1 MMVKMLTMHLFK
13 PQINTYEIPGDSFHR
28 YYLWNSIAFFAF
40 SMVGH
45 MLANILLYIEG
56 KTCNFVIPKNN
67 NELRQNIRIKQS
79 NHDNFCILFS

>member
-1 MMVKMLTMHLFK
+1 MKPKLMVVEMFKKHLFEL
-13 PQINTYEIPGDSFHR
+13 QINTYEIPGDSFHR

-56 KTCNFVIPKNN
+56 KTSYYVIPKNN
-67 NELRQNIRIKQS
+67 YELKKFYPIQTR
-79 NHDNFCILFS
+79 

>member
-1 MMVKMLTMHLFK
+1 MFKMHLFK
-13 PQINTYEIPGDSFHR
+13 LQINTYEIPGDSFHR

-56 KTCNFVIPKNN
+56 KTCNYVIPKNN
-67 NELRQNIRIKQS
+67 NEIISDSKKVITKIFVYSFYR
-79 NHDNFCILFS
+79 

>member
-1 MMVKMLTMHLFK
+1 MIVEISKMHLFK
-13 PQINTYEIPGDSFHR
+13 LQINTYEIPGDSFHR

-56 KTCNFVIPKNN
+56 KTCDYDIPKNY
-67 NELRQNIRIKQS
+67 NEIKQ
-79 NHDNFCILFS
+79 NPIQTT